1 MKNKIVLLS
10 LFAYLSASTCFG
22 EFLKVPILFKH
33 FIEHKSLNQ
42 EISFT
47 KFLYQHY
54 QDDDGDD
61 NDNDRDKQLPFK
73 SIEPFNVAVNT
84 GLIYNSS
91 IKFKLAP
98 LVSKAD
104 LQFANYQDLK
114 IPSPFLSTIWQPPKY
129 S

>member
-1 MKNKIVLLS
+1 M
-10 LFAYLSASTCFG
+10 
-22 EFLKVPILFKH
+22 PILFKH

-61 NDNDRDKQLPFK
+61 NDNERDKQLPFK

-84 GLIYNSS
+84 GLIYNTTL
-91 IKFKLAP
+91 KFKFAP
-98 LVSKAD
+98 NISKAD
-104 LQFANYQDLK
+104 LQFSNYQDLK